1 MNLAMTLLAFLIGA
15 AVVDVGAETVTDL
28 SIESTYDSNIFGTS
42 SQSQDYLT
50 QAATTL
56 AHRETTDASDFR
68 LYYAGTAYLFTEST
82 DRSFSVHGLG
92 VTYSRKL
99 GKGRN
104 KIYAG
109 STFRARLDRDVFT
122 VYDYAGFRAF
132 ANVKF
137 YANPKTMFR
146 IGYALETRN
155 YWNLDVSGYSD
166 QYLFLQT
173 TRFLPSR
180 TTIRGDLSYSQKDH
194 GGSEGQIVL
203 GAQVA
208 QSVRAGTGLSLRYQR
223 RANIEPGSANGP
235 LSEDQDILFDRY
247 DYSGD
252 AVTLR
257 LTQQLPFAAR
267 LVLSAGYESQRFDG
281 QLALDGDLIPV
292 PTLEERRDRIAGA
305 GASFELPITSRIDLG
320 LNYGFEQSR
329 SNDATYQYDGRHTAS
344 VGFDLDF

>member
-1 MNLAMTLLAFLIGA
+1 MIFTIVILAALFGIEVGLAK
-15 AVVDVGAETVTDL
+15 AETVTDL
-28 SIESTYDSNIFGTS
+28 SVESTYDSNVFGTS
-42 SQSQDYLT
+42 SESEDYLT
-50 QAATTL
+50 EASTYL
-56 AHRETTDASDFR
+56 AHREKTETSDFQ
-68 LYYAGTAYLFTEST
+68 LYYAGTAYLFTMST
-82 DRSFSVHGLG
+82 DRSFSVHDVG

-104 KIYAG
+104 RVHAG
-109 STFRARLDRDVFT
+109 STFRARLDRDIFT

-146 IGYALETRN
+146 IGYKLETRN

-180 TTIRGDLSYSQKDH
+180 TTLRGDLSYSQKDH

-208 QSVRAGTGLSLRYQR
+208 QSLRVGTGLSLRYQR
-223 RANIEPGSANGP
+223 RANIEPGNANGP
-235 LSEDQDILFDRY
+235 LSVDQDILFDRY
-247 DYSGD
+247 DYSGN

-257 LTQQLPFAAR
+257 LTQQLPLAAR
-267 LVLSAGYESQRFDG
+267 LILSAAYESQRFDG
-281 QLALDGDLIPV
+281 QVALDESFIPV
-292 PTLEERRDRIAGA
+292 STLEERLDRIAGA
-305 GASFELPITSRIDLG
+305 SALFELPLTTRIDLG
-320 LNYGFEQSR
+320 LEYGFERSR
-329 SNDATYQYDGRHTAS
+329 SNDATYNYESRHTVS